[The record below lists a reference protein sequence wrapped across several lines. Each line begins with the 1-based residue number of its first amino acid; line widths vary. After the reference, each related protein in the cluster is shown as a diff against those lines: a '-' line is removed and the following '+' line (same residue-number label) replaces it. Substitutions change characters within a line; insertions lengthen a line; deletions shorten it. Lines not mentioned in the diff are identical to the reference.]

1 MKATHF
7 KIDQKYFWVELSF
20 LLFLSFG
27 VSLISDLEYSAYEK
41 HDITKFAEDTGYRL
55 ITGSFSLIIYAIYYF
70 AFLKRYVF
78 ERKIIGIILCSVGFV
93 IVDQLIYKFPSNWV
107 IIHTDLVSNSLK
119 KRAVEDLLRPHIIFT
134 FNYRVTRSI
143 IPLIGLAFLIRSL
156 TQEREMK
163 ELKEQQLVSE
173 LNYLKAQLHP
183 HFFFN
188 TINNIYALALKQS
201 TQTAPMVARL
211 GEMMRYILYEA
222 DQSTVLLS
230 REITFLSDYIEVEKI
245 RYQEQMSIQYD
256 VQGIRPDSYMKPL
269 LLLPFIENAF
279 KHGLEEETKNGF
291 VHIVIC
297 QTDQNLTL
305 QVSNSIPQ
313 ALKKVAISGIGIHNV
328 RKRLDILYPDRYQLD
343 INETPALYEVNL
355 ILTNP

>member
-7 KIDQKYFWVELSF
+7 KIDRKYFWVELSF

-27 VSLISDLEYSAYEK
+27 VSLISDLEYSAYER
-41 HDITKFAEDTGYRL
+41 HDITRFAEDIGYRL
-55 ITGSFSLIIYAIYYF
+55 ITGSFSLITYTIYYF
-70 AFLKRYVF
+70 VFLKRYLF
-78 ERKIIGIILCSVGFV
+78 GRKIIGIILCSVGFV
-93 IVDQLIYKFPSNWV
+93 IVDQLMDKFPSNWV
-107 IIHTDLVSNSLK
+107 IIHTDWVSDSLK
-119 KRAVEDLLRPHIIFT
+119 KRAVEDLFRSHIIFT
-134 FNYRVTRSI
+134 FNYKIVSSVF
-143 IPLIGLAFLIRSL
+143 PLIGLAFLIRSL

-188 TINNIYALALKQS
+188 TINNIYALALRQS
-201 TQTAPMVARL
+201 TQTAPMIARL

-222 DQSTVLLS
+222 NQPTVPLS
-230 REITFLSDYIEVEKI
+230 RELTFLSNYIEVEKI
-245 RYQEQMSIQYD
+245 RHQTHTDIQFD
-256 VQGIRPDSYMKPL
+256 VQGIRPDYRIEPL

-291 VHIVIC
+291 VNIVIC
-297 QTDQNLTL
+297 QTDQDFNL
-305 QVSNSIPQ
+305 QVSNSVPQ
-313 ALKKVAISGIGIHNV
+313 SLKKAASSGIGIQNV
-328 RKRLDILYPDRYQLD
+328 RKRLDLLYPGRYHLD
-343 INETPALYEVNL
+343 INCTNELYEVSL

>member
-1 MKATHF
+1 MKATHY
-7 KIDQKYFWVELSF
+7 KTDRKYIWVELSC

-27 VSLISDLEYSAYEK
+27 VSLISDLEYSAYEE
-41 HDITKFAEDTGYRL
+41 HDISRFADDIGYRL
-55 ITGSFSLIIYAIYYF
+55 ITGSFSLITYAIYYF

-78 ERKIIGIILCSVGFV
+78 RRKVIGIVLCSVGFV
-93 IVDQLIYKFPSNWV
+93 ILDQLMDKFPSNWV
-107 IIHTDLVSNSLK
+107 IIHTDWVSNSLK
-119 KRAVEDLLRPHIIFT
+119 KRAVENLLRPRIIFA

-143 IPLIGLAFLIRSL
+143 FPLIGLAFLIRSL
-156 TQEREMK
+156 TQELEMK

-222 DQSTVLLS
+222 DQPTVPLS
-230 REITFLSDYIEVEKI
+230 RELTFLSDYIEVEKI
-245 RYQEQMSIQYD
+245 RHQEQMSIQFD
-256 VQGIRPDSYMKPL
+256 MQGIRPDYQMEPL

-297 QTDQNLTL
+297 QTDEDLTL
-305 QVSNSIPQ
+305 QASNSIPQ
-313 ALKKVAISGIGIHNV
+313 AVKNAPASGIGIQNV
-328 RKRLDILYPDRYQLD
+328 RKRLDILYPDRYQLEM
-343 INETPALYEVNL
+343 NGTPEVYEVTL
-355 ILTNP
+355 ILTGV

>member
-7 KIDQKYFWVELSF
+7 KIDRNYFWIELSF

-27 VSLISDLEYSAYEK
+27 VTLISDLEYSAYEK
-41 HDITKFAEDTGYRL
+41 HDITSFAEDGGYRL
-55 ITGSFSLIIYAIYYF
+55 ITGSFSLITYAIYYF

-78 ERKIIGIILCSVGFV
+78 GRKVIGIILCSVGFV
-93 IVDQLIYKFPSNWV
+93 IADQLIYKFPSNWV
-107 IIHTDLVSNSLK
+107 IIHTGWVSNSLK
-119 KRAVEDLLRPHIIFT
+119 KRALEDLLKPHIIFT

-143 IPLIGLAFLIRSL
+143 FPLIGLAFLIRSL
-156 TQEREMK
+156 TQERQMK

-201 TQTAPMVARL
+201 AQTAPMVARL
-211 GEMMRYILYEA
+211 GEMMRYILYETG
-222 DQSTVLLS
+222 QPTVPLS
-230 REITFLSDYIEVEKI
+230 RELVFLSDYIEVEKI
-245 RYQEQMSIQYD
+245 RHQAHIDIQFD
-256 VQGIRPDSYMKPL
+256 VQGIRPDYRMEPL

-279 KHGLEEETKNGF
+279 KHGLEEETINGF

-297 QTDQNLTL
+297 QTEHDLTL
-305 QVSNSIPQ
+305 QVSNSIPHTVKETG
-313 ALKKVAISGIGIHNV
+313 ASGIGIQNV
-328 RKRLDILYPDRYQLD
+328 RKRLNILYPDRYQLD
-343 INETPALYEVNL
+343 IKETPELYEMTL
-355 ILTNP
+355 ILTRV